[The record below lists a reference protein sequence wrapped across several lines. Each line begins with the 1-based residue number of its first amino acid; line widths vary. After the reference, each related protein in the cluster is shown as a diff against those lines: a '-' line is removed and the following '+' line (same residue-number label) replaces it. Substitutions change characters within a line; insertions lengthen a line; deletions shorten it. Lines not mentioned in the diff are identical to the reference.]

1 MTPRDLRFE
10 IDKYVW
16 YVVHRQTYM
25 RLRQRQRKVTDLC
38 KVFDDI
44 QNGVKGARAV
54 RYAYSADTYSYIYE

>member
-1 MTPRDLRFE
+1 MIPRDLRFE

-38 KVFDDI
+38 KEFDDI
-44 QNGVKGARAV
+44 QNGVKGARSV
-54 RYAYSADTYSYIYE
+54 RYACSADTYSYIYE